1 MHGTS
6 RIRAKLVLNDMDK
19 GSSKTLEVTVV
30 HSNILYILCN
40 SYKHKEIIKR
50 RKDDYQGFVKHLL
63 FESVDIL

>member
-6 RIRAKLVLNDMDK
+6 RIRAKIVLNDMDK

-30 HSNILYILCN
+30 HRNLLYILCN

-50 RKDDYQGFVKHLL
+50 RKDDYFK
-63 FESVDIL
+63 

>member
-6 RIRAKLVLNDMDK
+6 RFRAKIVLNDMDK

-30 HSNILYILCN
+30 HSNLLYILCN

-50 RKDDYQGFVKHLL
+50 RKDDYFK
-63 FESVDIL
+63 